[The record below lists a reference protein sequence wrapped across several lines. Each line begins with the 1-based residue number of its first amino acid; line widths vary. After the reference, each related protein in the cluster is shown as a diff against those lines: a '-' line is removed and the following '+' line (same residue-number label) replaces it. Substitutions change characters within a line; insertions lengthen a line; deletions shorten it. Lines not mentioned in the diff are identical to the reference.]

1 MDLTPYKAFES
12 KILYLK
18 VLCLHA
24 YSLTECPPAI
34 IEKFAKKEH
43 TKTAQIYQITNNLS
57 TETLLVRF
65 RFDWKTREMVCMIPP
80 MHCIPL
86 YVYMLT
92 YHRDWLQEFALL
104 FSGKKKDNLFLQM
117 TKAAL
122 KGETANIKMDEMNE
136 TDILYLHPVIDDSR
150 FHPFIAQLP
159 SAWLK
164 TLLKSEIA
172 LASELDDPSILNQ
185 LQELLEMQHTL
196 SPSDYTEVKEVLA
209 LYRFYAFGEYQAGM
223 KPKTMFGLFLE
234 AVRSLYEQNYSHALE
249 CFTAGLKLKNKV
261 STEKNVLSAMA
272 NSFFL
277 VMTYVK
283 EGSADSTKKLGQLL
297 KKKGMQY
304 YSTLPASC
312 IGQYFTHPK
321 REMDK
326 DCIIQMAM
334 DDLPTLKAFAYLFA
348 HYTGQHANL
357 KMLPEEMNPKQAFLR
372 HELSPF
378 LNLTDEE
385 KQTLEQQF
393 GGKPVLASI
402 YVKQPWEVLLE
413 SLLPQHTETTEKKQI
428 RLMYLLTSNYMIDV
442 REQTMLKS
450 GEWGAGKT
458 VSLKRYHSGEI
469 DCMDETDRTIWR
481 EWRRSGK
488 TLLTAD
494 IALPELVGS
503 DRVYT
508 GRYAPYT
515 EVTVTQEN
523 PYLVI
528 EKKGNKLQVGSN
540 YQSASQSNM
549 LNGLNHIIL
558 KKADTHYVVF
568 PLQGHKRRVYQQL
581 LEQKH
586 FPLNAEEKLND
597 FLAHMGGKIEVHSSI
612 LENHNDLETIEGSAA
627 ICLQVHPQGNEFR
640 IVVFAKPV
648 PEGSNL
654 LVPGQGMSLIVDK
667 KDGVRYQVKRKLKEE
682 TKNFEA
688 LAYFIEEN
696 CEETFR
702 NNEIVLQLEQ
712 MLSVLEYIRPLGDTY
727 FIEWPEGQKLQ
738 LKTALQ
744 PEKWDIQLNAKQN
757 WFEIEGEIN
766 LDDHTL
772 MSIGQLLELV
782 GNSHGKYIRLN
793 EQDFLQLSDSL
804 RKQLARLEAIAVKQQ
819 GKMKLTSFQAGL
831 LGNDILNG
839 ELTIQCDDH
848 LESLRTKVAE
858 SKELHAKVPTQLK
871 ATLRE
876 YQVEGFQWIARLN
889 NWGAGACLAD
899 DMGLGKTL
907 QSIAYLLYKGKEGPS
922 LVIAPASVVPNWK
935 KELQRFA
942 PSLHAYTLNE
952 SDDRESCLKKAKK
965 MDVIL
970 SSYGLLI
977 TESEKFV
984 AKKWNIVCLD
994 EAHTIKNRG
1003 TKTSGCVMQL
1013 QATHRLILTGTPI
1026 QNHLGELWNLF
1037 QFINPGLLGSY
1048 EHFHQKFI
1056 LPIEQDHDKQRQ
1068 LQLNRIVHPF
1078 MLRRTKQEVVE
1089 ELPDKEE
1096 INIPVELSDEEM
1108 AVYEV
1113 IRQRAKQMIEE
1124 GGEQV
1129 NVVTLSE
1136 ITRLRQAACCA
1147 SLTEKKWKGKCSKIE
1162 KLLELMAELKEGGNR
1177 ALIFSQF
1184 TSFFS
1189 LIRKALDK
1197 AGEQYLYLDGNV
1209 PVKQREKLVQEFQ
1222 EGDCPFF
1229 LISLKAG
1236 GLGLNLTGANY
1247 IIHLDPWWNPAI
1259 EQQATDRAYRIGQT
1273 QKVTAYHLISSH
1285 TIEEKIIRL
1294 HESKRNLADALLE
1307 GTDMSHKLTAQEL
1320 MQILEE

>member
-1 MDLTPYKAFES
+1 MNLEPYKELES
-12 KILYLK
+12 SPSSLK
-18 VLCLHA
+18 VLCLYA
-24 YSLTECPPAI
+24 YSLNECSPQI

-43 TKTAQIYQITNNLS
+43 IGKAKLYRDIDA
-57 TETLLVRF
+57 LVNKQMLIRF
-65 RFDWKTREMVCMIPP
+65 RYDWKTHEMVYIIHPI
-80 MHCIPL
+80 HCIPV
-86 YVYMLT
+86 YVYLLT
-92 YHRDWLQEFALL
+92 YHRNWLQEIALF
-104 FSGKKKDNLFLQM
+104 FSGSKKNNQFLQM

-122 KGETANIKMDEMNE
+122 KGETAVFKMPSISELDL
-136 TDILYLHPVIDDSR
+136 TYLHPTMDDPR
-150 FHPFIAQLP
+150 FYPIIIQLP
-159 SAWLK
+159 SIFLNEI
-164 TLLKSEIA
+164 LKSEIA
-172 LASELDDPSILNQ
+172 LASENDNPSMLNQ
-185 LQELLEMQHTL
+185 LQELLKMKHSLT
-196 SPSDYTEVKEVLA
+196 SSDYTEIKEVMA

-223 KPKTMFGLFLE
+223 KPQTMYGLFLE
-234 AVRSLYEQNYSHALE
+234 AIHSLYAQNYSHALE
-249 CFTAGLKLKNKV
+249 CFTAGLKIKNKV
-261 STEKNVLSAMA
+261 SDEKNVLSAMA
-272 NSFFL
+272 NSFYL

-283 EGSADSTKKLGQLL
+283 EGSADSMKKLGQLL
-297 KKKGMQY
+297 KKKGMQVR
-304 YSTLPASC
+304 STLPASC
-312 IGQYFTHPK
+312 IGKYFTHPK
-321 REMDK
+321 REMEREY
-326 DCIIQMAM
+326 IISMSLASSPSIQ
-334 DDLPTLKAFAYLFA
+334 AFAYLFA
-348 HYTGQHANL
+348 HYSAQHTDLNI
-357 KMLPEEMNPKQAFLR
+357 LPKEIAPKQAFLR
-372 HELSPF
+372 HELAPF
-378 LNLTDEE
+378 LHLTDEE
-385 KQTLEQQF
+385 QQTLEQQF

-402 YVKQPWEVLLE
+402 YVKQPWEMLLE
-413 SLLPQHTETTEKKQI
+413 SLLPKNESESQSKET
-428 RLMYLLTSNYMIDV
+428 RLMYLISGSSLIDV
-442 REQTMLKS
+442 REQTRLKS
-450 GEWGAGKT
+450 GEWGAGKNI
-458 VSLKRYHSGEI
+458 SLKRYHSGEI
-469 DCMDETDRTIWR
+469 DCMDETDQTIWR
-481 EWRRSGK
+481 EWRRSGRIQ
-488 TLLTAD
+488 LTTD

-508 GRYAPYT
+508 GRYAPFT
-515 EVTVTQEN
+515 QVTVTQEN

-528 EKKGNKLQVGSN
+528 EKKGNQLKVSSN
-540 YQSASQSNM
+540 YQDKKESNTLAGPTHMILRKTDSQ
-549 LNGLNHIIL
+549 
-558 KKADTHYVVF
+558 YVVF
-568 PLQGHKRRVYQQL
+568 PLQGEKRRVYQQL
-581 LEQKH
+581 LNQQS
-586 FPLNAEEKLND
+586 FPMNAEDKLND
-597 FLAHMGGKIEVHSSI
+597 FFAQMGGEIEVHSSI
-612 LENHNDLETIEGSAA
+612 LETSDSLDTLEGQAA
-627 ICLQVHPQGNEFR
+627 ICLQVHPQGNTFSLFA
-640 IVVFAKPV
+640 FAKPL
-648 PEGSNL
+648 PEGNCL
-654 LVPGQGMSLIVDK
+654 FLPGQGIGIIIDK
-667 KDGVRYQVKRKLKEE
+667 KDGIRYQVKRKLKEE

-702 NNEIVLQLEQ
+702 QNEVVLKIDQ
-712 MLSVLEYIRPLGDTY
+712 MLNVMEYIQPQGDTY
-727 FIEWPEGQKLQ
+727 FMEWPEGEKLRI
-738 LKTALQ
+738 KNALQ
-744 PEKWDIQLNAKQN
+744 SEKWDIRLKSNHN
-757 WFEIEGEIN
+757 WFDIEGEIN
-766 LDDHTL
+766 LDDNTL

-782 GNSHGKYIRLN
+782 GNSHNKYIRLN
-793 EQDFLQLSDSL
+793 EQEFLHLSDSL
-804 RKQLARLEAIAVKQQ
+804 QKQLARLEAIAVKQQ

-839 ELTIQCDDH
+839 EMTIQCDEQ
-848 LESLRTKVAE
+848 LENLRAKVAE
-858 SKELHAKVPTQLK
+858 SKNLQAKVPTQLK

-922 LVIAPASVVPNWK
+922 LVVAPASVVPNWK

-942 PSLHAYTLNE
+942 PSLHVHTLNE
-952 SDDRESCLKKAKK
+952 SEDRESCLTKAKK
-965 MDVIL
+965 MDIIL

-977 TESEKFV
+977 SESKQFV
-984 AKKWNIVCLD
+984 SKHWNVVCLD
-994 EAHTIKNRG
+994 EAHTIKNRS

-1013 QATHRLILTGTPI
+1013 QAEHRLILTGTPI

-1048 EHFHQKFI
+1048 EHFQQKFI

-1096 INIPVELSDEEM
+1096 ITVPVELSDEEM

-1113 IRQRAKQMIEE
+1113 IRQRAKELIEE

-1136 ITRLRQAACCA
+1136 ITRLRLAACCA

-1184 TSFFS
+1184 TSFFT

-1197 AGEQYLYLDGNV
+1197 AGENYLYLDGSV

-1294 HESKRNLADALLE
+1294 HENKRNLADALLD

-1320 MQILEE
+1320 MEILEQ

>member
-1 MDLTPYKAFES
+1 MNLSIYKELDS
-12 KILYLK
+12 DTLSLK
-18 VLCLHA
+18 VLCLYA
-24 YSLTECPPAI
+24 YSLNECRPKT
-34 IEKFAKKEH
+34 IEKFAKKERVS
-43 TKTAQIYQITNNLS
+43 KSDVYKKIM
-57 TETLLVRF
+57 LLHNRDWLF
-65 RFDWKTREMVCMIPP
+65 RIGFDWTSREAVWMIMPEL
-80 MHCIPL
+80 CIPL
-86 YVYMLT
+86 YAYMLSN
-92 YHRDWLQEFALL
+92 HKEWLQEFSLL
-104 FSGKKKDNLFLQM
+104 YSGQKKDNIYLQM

-122 KGETANIKMDEMNE
+122 KNNTESFNPPEEAEFSIAYLLPAMD
-136 TDILYLHPVIDDSR
+136 DPR
-150 FHPFIAQLP
+150 FYPFIGQF
-159 SAWLK
+159 SEYTVS
-164 TLLKSEIA
+164 TLIKCSVA
-172 LASELDDPSILNQ
+172 MASENDDPS
-185 LQELLEMQHTL
+185 LLDKITLLIQTQKTL
-196 SPSDYTEVKEVLA
+196 SKGKRTEIDEVMA
-209 LYRFYAFGEYQAGM
+209 LYRFYAFGEYTADF
-223 KPKTMFGLFLE
+223 KPKTMYGLLLE
-234 AVRSLYEQNYSHALE
+234 AVRALYAQNYSKAMRY
-249 CFTAGLKLKNKV
+249 FTEGIKLKNKI
-261 STEKNVLSAMA
+261 SAEKNVLEAMV
-272 NSFFL
+272 NSYYL
-277 VMTYVK
+277 VMTYLK
-283 EGSADSTKKLGQLL
+283 EDSTISLQKLDQLL
-297 KKKGMQY
+297 KKKGMQEQ
-304 YSTLPASC
+304 STLPALC
-312 IGQYFTHPK
+312 IGNYFRNPK
-321 REMDK
+321 REMDFHLLTQLSIGK
-326 DCIIQMAM
+326 ATHQ
-334 DDLPTLKAFAYLFA
+334 AFAYLFTR
-348 HYTGQHANL
+348 YTGCGHMKTFHPDL
-357 KMLPEEMNPKQAFLR
+357 MPKQAFLR
-372 HELSPF
+372 HELSEFIEMTP
-378 LNLTDEE
+378 EE
-385 KQTLEQQF
+385 KQELTQKF
-393 GGKPVLASI
+393 GGQPILSSI
-402 YVKQPWEVLLE
+402 YVKKSWEVLLE
-413 SLLPQHTETTEKKQI
+413 NLLPQNTAASKDNEA
-428 RLMYLLTSNYMIDV
+428 RLMYLIRGGNRMEV
-442 REQTMLKS
+442 REQTRLKS
-450 GEWGAGKT
+450 GAWGAGKT
-458 VSLKRYHSGEI
+458 VAYKRYHNGEI
-469 DCMDETDRTIWR
+469 SYMDETDRAIWR
-481 EWRRSGK
+481 EWRRNGSYDM
-488 TLLTAD
+488 TQE

-508 GRYAPYT
+508 GAYAPF
-515 EVTVTQEN
+515 EQVTVTQEN

-528 EKKGNKLQVGSN
+528 EKKKNQLEVSSN
-540 YQSASQSNM
+540 FQSEKESDVIMGPA
-549 LNGLNHIIL
+549 HVIF
-558 KKADTHYVVF
+558 KKTDNQYVVF
-568 PLQGHKRRVYQQL
+568 PLQGEKKKIYKQL
-581 LEQKH
+581 LDQH
-586 FPLNAEEKLND
+586 SFPLEAEDKLND
-597 FLAHMGGKIEVHSSI
+597 FFAQVGGEVEVHSSF
-612 LENHNDLETIEGSAA
+612 LESPDSLDSIEGGGT
-627 ICLQVHPQGNEFR
+627 ICLQVHPQGSTFR
-640 IVVFAKPV
+640 IMVFAKPLA
-648 PEGSNL
+648 EGNNL
-654 LVPGQGMSLIVDK
+654 VLPGEGLGIIIDK
-667 KDGVRYQVKRKLKEE
+667 KDGVRYQVKRKLKQEK
-682 TKNFEA
+682 KNFDD
-688 LAYFIEEN
+688 LVYFIEEN
-696 CEETFR
+696 CEVTFQH
-702 NNEIVLQLEQ
+702 NEVALQVEQ
-712 MLSVLEYIRPLGDTY
+712 MLNVMEYIRPLSDTY
-727 FIEWPEGQKLQ
+727 IMEWPEGEKLH
-738 LKTALQ
+738 LKNTLQ
-744 PEKWDIQLNAKQN
+744 PEKWNIQLKSKQD

-766 LDDHTL
+766 LDDNTL
-772 MSIGQLLELV
+772 MNIGQLLELI

-831 LGNDILNG
+831 LGNDVLNG

-848 LESLRTKVAE
+848 LESLRRKVAE
-858 SKELHAKVPTQLK
+858 SKDLNAKVPTQLK

-942 PSLHAYTLNE
+942 PSLHVHTLNE

-977 TESEKFV
+977 TENEKFV
-984 AKKWNIVCLD
+984 AKKWNVVCLD

-1013 QATHRLILTGTPI
+1013 QAAHRLILTGTPI

-1048 EHFHQKFI
+1048 EHFQQKFI
-1056 LPIEQDHDKQRQ
+1056 QPIEQDHDKQRQ

-1096 INIPVELSDEEM
+1096 INIPVELSEEEM

-1184 TSFFS
+1184 TSFFT

-1197 AGEQYLYLDGNV
+1197 AGEQYLYLDGSV

-1294 HESKRNLADALLE
+1294 HENKRNLADALLE

-1320 MQILEE
+1320 MEILEE